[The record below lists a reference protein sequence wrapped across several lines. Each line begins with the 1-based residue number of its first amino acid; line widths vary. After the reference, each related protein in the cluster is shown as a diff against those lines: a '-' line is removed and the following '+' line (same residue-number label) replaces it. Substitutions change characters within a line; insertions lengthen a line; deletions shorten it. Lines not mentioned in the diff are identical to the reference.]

1 MSRVWA
7 YIIGKKL
14 STEELNSLKDA
25 GNLFVLSWT
34 AHERQLT
41 ASFEIFKDR
50 IIIVKVN
57 EDVTGASGCSIDK
70 LTRFI
75 KEAEKQFSI
84 ELLNRLIVAYKN
96 DNEVEVVHSSKI
108 KELLSENKISENTVI
123 YNTSILTQ
131 NELNTWEQPLKETW
145 LNKYISEK
153 I

>member
-57 EDVTGASGCSIDK
+57 
-70 LTRFI
+70 
-75 KEAEKQFSI
+75 I